1 MSSRLT
7 GAVTGKGELMDD
19 LISRQ
24 VAIDAL
30 ADMMPHSYTPD
41 GSHPADEGI
50 FMAQEIFADCIQ
62 TLELLPSA
70 QPETKQGEWIPHSE
84 MYTFP
89 GTELTSS
96 GGVIC
101 SSCGFR
107 THNRMHKLIGCPYNY
122 CPICGTAMRK
132 KNKNG

>member
-1 MSSRLT
+1 MN
-7 GAVTGKGELMDD
+7 D

-24 VAIDAL
+24 AAISICDNAIDLWNGQLGTGAL
-30 ADMMPHSYTPD
+30 VAVRD
-41 GSHPADEGI
+41 AI
-50 FMAQEIFADCIQ
+50 MA
-62 TLELLPSA
+62 LPSA

-84 MYTFP
+84 MYTFQ

>member
-1 MSSRLT
+1 MDNKTFSQT
-7 GAVTGKGELMDD
+7 HENDHNADIGKME
-19 LISRQ
+19 IIYRQ
-24 VAIDAL
+24 AAIDVVLDRMNVEKHGRNAKPEEIQWAL
-30 ADMMPHSYTPD
+30 
-41 GSHPADEGI
+41 EK
-50 FMAQEIFADCIQ
+50 
-62 TLELLPSA
+62 LPSA